1 MNTVLLICIWALFG
15 NEVLNLRKY
24 FGDRR
29 VRKTREAYEKFFR
42 AMSTRNAELR
52 SESPAYTEAQAQREG
67 QELAEGAHPHDA
79 PVKLKTVTLLRAEG
93 PYLTVREEGV
103 LDEQKVARVMTIYD
117 GKGRMARVFIEEA
130 KRTGRKMPEGI
141 ALELLDPSDLAN
153 RHPV

>member
-1 MNTVLLICIWALFG
+1 VNTLLLIAVWALFG

-42 AMSTRNAELR
+42 AMSDRQSELR
-52 SESPAYTEAQAQREG
+52 VKNPAYSEAQAQRED
-67 QELAEGAHPHDA
+67 QELADGAHPHDA
-79 PVKLKTVTLLRAEG
+79 DVKLKTVTLLRADG
-93 PYLTVREEGV
+93 PYLTVREEGS

-117 GKGRMARVFIEEA
+117 GKGRMARVFLEEA

-141 ALELLDPSDLAN
+141 ALELLDP
-153 RHPV
+153 V